1 MDSDEVLID
10 YTNYKGRRSIRRIK
24 PQSIHFAEGNPY
36 HPEPQRL
43 LVATDLEDGL
53 LKTWS
58 MHNIHRWTMGEHEDR
73 RLKEMQQT
81 RREEIKQ
88 LKTSGSVAALNAYL
102 KTPVRRYIITGV
114 SGEPYLERIFLKD
127 YPDGSKDML
136 HIIYRSDDDRDMHD
150 HPFNFESRII
160 RGRYINHMK
169 TGSVTYGEGQT
180 NIMRAEDAHRLEVL
194 DGPVVTLVHRG
205 PKIRDWGFHTIDG
218 WVHHRDYL
226 DKKFGKGNWVT
237 GD

>member
-136 HIIYRSDDDRDMHD
+136 HIIYRSDDDRDMH
-150 HPFNFESRII
+150 
-160 RGRYINHMK
+160 
-169 TGSVTYGEGQT
+169 
-180 NIMRAEDAHRLEVL
+180 
-194 DGPVVTLVHRG
+194 GPVVTLVHRG